1 MKWQRRAR
9 VILAIVAVACVIA
22 VWAALR
28 PRPATRAEPRVA
40 RTDPAAVV
48 ESGASQTLRFNR
60 EHEEVRIAY
69 QKLLTYEDGTSR
81 MVGVKVVTER
91 AGGRIFTITGRE
103 GQIGNQQSTVTLVGD
118 VHVTASDGLELST
131 DKATYTESDGTVHAL
146 GEVRFSRGRMSGSG
160 IGFTFQKNDNVLTI
174 ADRAKVQVA
183 ADEEGSGSLQVESG
197 TLQFMRN
204 DHVLH
209 FERTF
214 KALRDRQ
221 VIQADTAV
229 AHVTPDEER
238 IELLELRGSSR
249 ITTAD
254 PMPGSLQLMA
264 GRDIDLKY
272 RPDGRTLEQANLMD
286 TAMLEI
292 AGDAA
297 AARQIAANT
306 IAVTV
311 GSDGATPTLLT
322 GRDNVRLTMPGETK
336 GSTRTI
342 AARALDAGDGK
353 SGITRARFTGGVQ
366 FAERGPDV
374 NRNASST
381 ILDVNTTAGFT
392 SISDARFTQAVRFVD
407 GEMVGTGANGRYVL
421 DKGILELTGSDAANR
436 TPHVQNRQITVDAG
450 RIDVTL
456 EGPIV
461 KAAGA
466 VKSLIRPQQDD
477 KTHIPSML
485 KQDQPV
491 NVTANEMT
499 YDGNASRAVYT
510 GAAQLWQGETT
521 IKGSGITIDD
531 KNGNLSAA
539 GPVTTTSVMLQ
550 DGKDGKKEQV
560 RSIGSSKEFSYEDA
574 TRKATYTGDAHLT
587 GTQGDTTA
595 ARIELYLTE
604 SGDEVERAEAY
615 DDGKNDVTLRDQN
628 RTTKGAHLTY
638 HAADERYVVT
648 GRPVSILDEC
658 GRNTEVRTLT
668 FFRTTDRIIVDGNEQ
683 VRTQSKGKSNCP

>member
-9 VILAIVAVACVIA
+9 IILAIVGVACV
-22 VWAALR
+22 VTVYAALR
-28 PRPATRAEPRVA
+28 PRPGTRAEPRVA

-60 EHEEVRIAY
+60 EHEEVRIDRE
-69 QKLLTYEDGTSR
+69 KLLTYEDGTSR
-81 MVGVKVVTER
+81 MLGVKVVTER

-103 GQIGNQQSTVTLVGD
+103 GQVGNQQSTVTLIGD
-118 VHVTASDGLELST
+118 VHVIASDGLELVT

-146 GEVRFSRGRMSGSG
+146 GEVRFWRGRMSGSG
-160 IGFTFQKNDNVLTI
+160 VGFTFQKNDNVLTI
-174 ADRAKVQVA
+174 ADQAKVQVA
-183 ADEEGSGSLQVESG
+183 ADEEGSGSLQAESG
-197 TLQFMRN
+197 TLQFLRN

-209 FERTF
+209 FERSF

-221 VIQADTAV
+221 IIQSDTAV
-229 AHVTPDEER
+229 AHLTPDEER

-254 PMPGSLQLMA
+254 PMPGSLRLLA
-264 GRDIDLKY
+264 GRDIDLNY
-272 RPDGRTLEQANLMD
+272 RPDGRTLERANLTD

-292 AGDAA
+292 AGDAGA

-311 GSDGATPTLLT
+311 ADDGTTPTLLT
-322 GRDNVRLTMPGETK
+322 GRDNVRLTMPGETP

-366 FAERGPDV
+366 FAERGPDL
-374 NRNASST
+374 NRAASSA
-381 ILDVNTTAGFT
+381 ILDVNTAAGFT
-392 SISDARFTQAVRFVD
+392 SISDARFTQGVRFTD
-407 GEMVGTGANGRYVL
+407 ADMVGTGAVGRYVL
-421 DKGILELTGSDAANR
+421 DKGILELTGSDATNR
-436 TPHVQNRQITVDAG
+436 TPHVQNRQITVDAA
-450 RIDVTL
+450 RIEVTL

-461 KAAGA
+461 NAAGA

-485 KQDQPV
+485 KRDQPV
-491 NVTANEMT
+491 NVTANEMA

-521 IKGSGITIDD
+521 IKGSAITLDD
-531 KNGNLSAA
+531 KSGDLSAA

-550 DGKDGKKEQV
+550 DGKDGKKQQV

-574 TRKATYTGDAHLT
+574 SRKATYTGDAHLT

-595 ARIELYLTE
+595 AKIELYLEE

-615 DDGKNDVTLRDQN
+615 EKVTLRDPN
-628 RTTKGAHLTY
+628 RTTTGDRLTY
-638 HAADERYVVT
+638 FAADERYVVT
-648 GRPVSILDEC
+648 GKPVTIIDEC
-658 GRNTEVRTLT
+658 SRRTDGRTLT

-683 VRTQSKGKSNCP
+683 VRTQSKGKSNCPQ